1 MAVVVINLE
10 RKSTAYRAMERSTL
24 GEFYSNLIVLILS
37 FLLWVVKRLRRRC
50 M

>member
-24 GEFYSNLIVLILS
+24 GNFTLI
-37 FLLWVVKRLRRRC
+37 
-50 M
+50 